1 MIVTLPAPAPPAAPA
16 PALRLPRRRRSG
28 RSPAGP
34 VEAALADLAAARA
47 TGTLYASAGAL
58 HLADGAVVDADS
70 PAAPGVEALLT
81 GCGRLTGPQWA
92 AQLAACAG
100 TGRTLAEQL
109 VGAGHVSFGELQLCQ
124 LTAVLDAAYVVLSR
138 PEGDGGEPSF
148 VPGSAPLLTLDR
160 PMSVRELRVAVGRR
174 RALLDRVWPSPQ
186 LDAVA
191 VRRRPGT
198 VPRGCTRRR
207 QAVLEAAD
215 GHRTP
220 TEIALLLGR
229 SAYGTVLDV
238 RHLAARGLVEP
249 GGLTAAPPALPP
261 RSAAPPGS
269 AAPPAYDPSDPH
281 VALLLRI
288 RAGLEARL

>member
-1 MIVTLPAPAPPAAPA
+1 MTLTLPAPT
-16 PALRLPRRRRSG
+16 LRLPHRRRSG

-34 VEAALADLAAARA
+34 VESALADLAAARA
-47 TGTLYASAGAL
+47 TGTLYGSAGAL
-58 HLADGAVVDADS
+58 HLADGAVVAADS
-70 PAAPGVEALLT
+70 PATPGVEALLT
-81 GCGRLTGPQWA
+81 GCGRLTPRQWA
-92 AQLAACAG
+92 TQLAACTG
-100 TGRTLAEQL
+100 SGRTLAEQL
-109 VGAGHVSFGELQLCQ
+109 VGAGHVSHGELQLCQ
-124 LTAVLDAAYVVLSR
+124 LTALLDAAYVVLSR
-138 PEGDGGEPSF
+138 SGGEPDF
-148 VPGSAPLLTLDR
+148 VPGHAPPLVLAR
-160 PMSVRELRVAVGRR
+160 PVSVRELRAAVGRR

-186 LDAVA
+186 VDTAA

-215 GHRTP
+215 GRRTP
-220 TEIALLLGR
+220 AEIALLLGR

-238 RHLAARGLVEP
+238 RHLAARGLVETP
-249 GGLTAAPPALPP
+249 AAAVPPQ
-261 RSAAPPGS
+261 RSAAAPAPPSAPPPQRS